1 MDLDYMAVEN
11 PSHFGWRSEVARTTY
26 GTGFT
31 RIEYALVPELG
42 DDLFSEPLAELRESL
57 ARGLQEFRATEFVM
71 VGPTVMCRGETICEP
86 VKVPLDKHAYRARVL
101 ADSWRALESGI
112 QVIGSHFQQAISLI
126 VDAAK
131 VFDGLIENNDNE
143 RK

>member
-26 GTGFT
+26 GTGFVRT
-31 RIEYALVPELG
+31 EYALVPELG
-42 DDLFSEPLAELRESL
+42 DDLFTGPMVELRESL

-71 VGPTVMCRGETICEP
+71 VGPTVTCRGETICEP
-86 VKVPLDKHAYRARVL
+86 VKVPLDERTYRVRTL
-101 ADSWRALESGI
+101 ADSWRALKSGV
-112 QVIGSHFQQAISLI
+112 QVMGSHFQQAASLI

>member
-11 PSHFGWRSEVARTTY
+11 PSRFGWRSEVARSAHRP
-26 GTGFT
+26 GFT

-57 ARGLQEFRATEFVM
+57 ARGIREFRATEFVM
-71 VGPTVMCRGETICEP
+71 VGPTVTCRGETICEP
-86 VKVPLDKHAYRARVL
+86 VKVPLDEHTYRVRVL
-101 ADSWRALESGI
+101 ADSWRALKSDI
-112 QVIGSHFQQAISLI
+112 QVMGSHFQQAASLI

-131 VFDGLIENNDNE
+131 VLDGLIENNDNE